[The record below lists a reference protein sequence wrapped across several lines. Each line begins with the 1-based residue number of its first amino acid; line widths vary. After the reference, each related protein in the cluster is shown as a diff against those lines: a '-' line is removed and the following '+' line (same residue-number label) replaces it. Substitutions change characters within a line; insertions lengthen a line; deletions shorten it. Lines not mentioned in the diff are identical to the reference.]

1 MAFNVHVFNNVSA
14 SCKRALEFFK
24 ACVAHC
30 FFQFIFRI
38 IWSAVRAC
46 TCILYTEDRNVQSQ
60 KNCGL
65 NFRCKRK
72 RPGENEFF

>member
-1 MAFNVHVFNNVSA
+1 MAFDVHVLANVSA

-24 ACVAHC
+24 ASLAHC

-38 IWSAVRAC
+38 IGSAVRA
-46 TCILYTEDRNVQSQ
+46 CILYTEDRNVQSQ
-60 KNCGL
+60 QNYGL

-72 RPGENEFF
+72 RPRENEFCNN